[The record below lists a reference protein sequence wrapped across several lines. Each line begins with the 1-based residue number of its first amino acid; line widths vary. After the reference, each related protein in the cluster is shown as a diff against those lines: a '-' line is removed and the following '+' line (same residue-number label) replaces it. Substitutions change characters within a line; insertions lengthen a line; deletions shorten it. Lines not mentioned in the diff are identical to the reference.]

1 MNIYKLL
8 SYAYYIGML
17 ALVLG
22 IFLKLNDSPLALTF
36 LIIGFIPF
44 FGVRL
49 FNYLKG
55 KEINKRLNGILTI
68 SALFLGASI
77 IAILF
82 NRTYWIIG
90 VVITAVLDFYVSF
103 RKYV

>member
-8 SYAYYIGML
+8 SYAYYLGML
-17 ALVLG
+17 AILLG
-22 IFLKLNDSPLALTF
+22 IFLKLNDSELAKAF
-36 LIIGFIPF
+36 LIGGFIPF

-49 FNYLKG
+49 FNFLKG
-55 KEINKRLNGILTI
+55 KEINKRLNAILTV
-68 SALFLGASI
+68 SALFLGASVVAVI
-77 IAILF
+77 F
-82 NRTYWIIG
+82 DRSYWVIG